1 MTRRPPIYREWK
13 IKWLLTKIQ
22 MLQILLVFLYSWL
35 PAYLGFAE
43 RFSAWCY
50 QLTQTMYSLQSFLIG
65 ALPCCLELS
74 LQFPLPST
82 YDTTFCKKTF
92 RVFIWFQWYMA
103 SLTYGPF
110 IFCCYKKFVLFLQ
123 SWIIRVLLRLKS
135 LIIPCLV
142 LISVFHNNM
151 SGPTVT

>member
-1 MTRRPPIYREWK
+1 MTNKQNYKSFSFSIIIANSTGLSVRLVACILGVCRTNFC
-13 IKWLLTKIQ
+13 LLPATNIPYNVTVCSPC
-22 MLQILLVFLYSWL
+22 LLELHLAATFSFYCSFLY
-35 PAYLGFAE
+35 
-43 RFSAWCY
+43 
-50 QLTQTMYSLQSFLIG
+50 QLLHNLLQKSI
-65 ALPCCLELS
+65 S
-74 LQFPLPST
+74 
-82 YDTTFCKKTF
+82 Y
-92 RVFIWFQWYMA
+92 VWFQWYTT
-103 SLTYGPF
+103 SLTYGLF